1 MKSLIVGCY
10 WKKVLSLK
18 YKVVKINNRLDNSF
32 GPVGT
37 FAGLIMFI
45 AGIILTYFY
54 LSSVFLVL
62 IGGFVGFTFSSA
74 IIDYEKKRVKFSNN
88 IFGIIPTGKWFQI
101 LPTMKIGIKEINQ
114 TYKAYSQGNRTLDV
128 SKMDFRIILYD
139 SDEKEIM
146 QIFKADSL
154 DSAIAERDIIG
165 NKLGLKIV

>member
-1 MKSLIVGCY
+1 M
-10 WKKVLSLK
+10 
-18 YKVVKINNRLDNSF
+18 KINNRLDKSF

-45 AGIILTYFY
+45 VGIILTYFY
-54 LSSVFLVL
+54 FSSVLLIL

-88 IFGIIPTGKWFQI
+88 IFGIIPIGKWIQI
-101 LPTMKIGIKEINQ
+101 LPTMKIGLKELNQ
-114 TYKAYSQGNRTLDV
+114 TYRAYSQGNRTLDV

-146 QIFKADSL
+146 QIKKADSL
-154 DSAIAERDIIG
+154 DSAKADRDTIG
-165 NKLGLKIV
+165 NQLGLKIV